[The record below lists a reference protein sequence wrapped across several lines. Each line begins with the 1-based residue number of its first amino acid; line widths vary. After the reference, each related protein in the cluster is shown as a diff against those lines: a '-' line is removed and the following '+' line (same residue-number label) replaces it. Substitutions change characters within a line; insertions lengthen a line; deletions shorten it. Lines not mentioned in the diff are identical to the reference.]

1 METLLSS
8 VEKVVVI
15 PRDVR
20 QRNLIFAA
28 ERGRERQACLRGGK
42 ACEMQAKSV
51 YMETRLR
58 HGSGQTTLL
67 LKHKLQ
73 PYIPPTSSTQLLS
86 NPLQPCTPYPTL
98 LSPHHQSSS
107 HPIPPQTP
115 NPAFSPSRRSPI
127 PSTSAP
133 IRFARSILP
142 PYRTI
147 TKHKKRLLL
156 LLLPGLHRAQRQG
169 VTAWRWRGRLFL
181 CFALRVGPSER
192 RGGERYTVGFV
203 GFRGQGFGRRV
214 VRVGRVRTEKV
225 RFGKQFCSARVWRC
239 DWV

>member
-28 ERGRERQACLRGGK
+28 ERGRERQACLL
-42 ACEMQAKSV
+42 SV
-51 YMETRLR
+51 
-58 HGSGQTTLL
+58 HGNTTAAWIWPNHTSSQTQTTTIHPSHIIYLTP
-67 LKHKLQ
+67 LKPTPALYTLPHPSFASSSIL
-73 PYIPPTSSTQLLS
+73 IP
-86 NPLQPCTPYPTL
+86 
-98 LSPHHQSSS
+98 S

>member
-28 ERGRERQACLRGGK
+28 RRERERQAQCTWKHDCG
-42 ACEMQAKSV
+42 
-51 YMETRLR
+51 MELVGT
-58 HGSGQTTLL
+58 HPLL

-73 PYIPPTSSTQLLS
+73 PYIPPTSSTLLLS

>member
-28 ERGRERQACLRGGK
+28 RRERERQACLRGGK

-107 HPIPPQTP
+107 HPIPSHPKHP
-115 NPAFSPSRRSPI
+115 IRPSRRPADPQS
-127 PSTSAP
+127 
-133 IRFARSILP
+133 LP
-142 PYRTI
+142 PPPQSASRGVYSPPIAPSLNTRKGCFSYYHLDSTA
-147 TKHKKRLLL
+147 RNV
-156 LLLPGLHRAQRQG
+156 RA
-169 VTAWRWRGRLFL
+169 
-181 CFALRVGPSER
+181 
-192 RGGERYTVGFV
+192 
-203 GFRGQGFGRRV
+203 
-214 VRVGRVRTEKV
+214 
-225 RFGKQFCSARVWRC
+225 
-239 DWV
+239 

>member
-28 ERGRERQACLRGGK
+28 RRERERQACLRGGK

-73 PYIPPTSSTQLLS
+73 PYIPPTSSTLLLS

-98 LSPHHQSSS
+98 LSPHHQSHLIPS
-107 HPIPPQTP
+107 HPTP
-115 NPAFSPSRRSPI
+115 NTQSGLLAVPPI
-127 PSTSAP
+127 PNPFHLRPNPLRAEYT
-133 IRFARSILP
+133 P
-142 PYRTI
+142 PLS
-147 TKHKKRLLL
+147 H
-156 LLLPGLHRAQRQG
+156 HH
-169 VTAWRWRGRLFL
+169 
-181 CFALRVGPSER
+181 
-192 RGGERYTVGFV
+192 
-203 GFRGQGFGRRV
+203 
-214 VRVGRVRTEKV
+214 
-225 RFGKQFCSARVWRC
+225 
-239 DWV
+239 

>member
-28 ERGRERQACLRGGK
+28 ERERERERQACLRGGK

-58 HGSGQTTLL
+58 HGIGRNHTSSQTQTAT
-67 LKHKLQ
+67 
-73 PYIPPTSSTQLLS
+73 IPPTSSTQLLS
-86 NPLQPCTPYPTL
+86 NPLKPCTPYPTL

-142 PYRTI
+142 LYRTI
-147 TKHKKRLLL
+147 TKHEKRLLL
-156 LLLPGLHRAQRQG
+156 LLPPGLHRAQRQG

-181 CFALRVGPSER
+181 CFALLCFASRAE
-192 RGGERYTVGFV
+192 
-203 GFRGQGFGRRV
+203 
-214 VRVGRVRTEKV
+214 
-225 RFGKQFCSARVWRC
+225 
-239 DWV
+239 

>member
-28 ERGRERQACLRGGK
+28 RRERERQACLL
-42 ACEMQAKSV
+42 SV
-51 YMETRLR
+51 
-58 HGSGQTTLL
+58 HGNTIAAWNWSEHTHFFSNTNYN
-67 LKHKLQ
+67 H
-73 PYIPPTSSTQLLS
+73 TSL
-86 NPLQPCTPYPTL
+86 
-98 LSPHHQSSS
+98 PHHLPYSSQTHSSLVHPTPPFFRLIINPISS